1 MGKEN
6 LSFGNMEMKK
16 SKIYRHRVLFFLKD
30 IDDEKVLASNK
41 ICLGETN
48 CKYFIGYLSN
58 DNKIRPLHIR
68 LPKTSTYVKRF

>member
-6 LSFGNMEMKK
+6 LSFGNMEMEK
-16 SKIYRHRVLFFLKD
+16 SKIYRHRDPIFLKD

-41 ICLGETN
+41 ISLGETN
-48 CKYFIGYLSN
+48 CKYFIGYLYN